1 MKKTILSL
9 LCGTFLVAQSAQA
22 GLNDAILA
30 YNYGQYAPAL
40 SEFAYLLDEGNPVA
54 AYYMGRMYHLG
65 QGVPQNLNMAKN
77 LYESAASAYYFPA
90 MTHLAKILLEE
101 GQYEAALPFLKQSA
115 LTGDMS
121 SVFELAE
128 LYMNGDFVERNPQKA
143 FDFYKMSALGGNMKA
158 QYQIGK
164 MYLEGRGTPQDY
176 ASAVKWLSRSAGQ
189 GYLLAQMD
197 LAELYLNNNHLKS
210 ISNAYAWYSIIAAFN
225 SDEIGQK
232 AAEKRDVL
240 LKDSKL
246 KRDLS
251 KIQSAVA
258 NWKPKKA
265 QESVP
270 KEELQKEN
278 MPVIEGFNDA
288 KSLQEII
295 FNIGFLPRNGL
306 DFGVSVQM
314 VDETLATQNVQKLM
328 EQIEKSNESGNK
340 EAYGYLG
347 DLFKT
352 RLNNLTE
359 AFLAY
364 KKGAEAGDIYAQY
377 QLAQMYCEGAGIS
390 QPDAASCYAWLNMV
404 QKEQNPVYNALVQ
417 NALSVVRSQATPDEL
432 EQGEK
437 LFGEFQDKSP
447 KKAQESKSGLGI
459 F

>member
-9 LCGTFLVAQSAQA
+9 LCGTFLTVQSAKA
-22 GLNDAILA
+22 GLNDAVLA
-30 YNYGQYAPAL
+30 YNYGQYSSAL
-40 SEFAYLLDEGNPVA
+40 SEFAYLLDEGEPVA
-54 AYYMGRMYHLG
+54 AYYMGRMYQLG
-65 QGVPQNLNMAKN
+65 QGVSQNLNMAKN
-77 LYESAASAYYFPA
+77 LYESSASAFYFPA
-90 MTHLAKILLEE
+90 MTQLAKILLDE

-115 LTGDMS
+115 LTGEMS

-128 LYMNGDFVERNPQKA
+128 LYMNGNFVEKNPRKA

-176 ASAVKWLSRSAGQ
+176 SSAIKWLSRSANQ

-197 LAELYLNNNHLKS
+197 LAELYLNNSYLKNV
-210 ISNAYAWYSIIAAFN
+210 SNAYAWFSIIAAFN

-232 AAEKRDVL
+232 AAEKRDLL
-240 LKDSKL
+240 LKDSRL

-251 KIQSAVA
+251 KIQSIIA
-258 NWKPKKA
+258 NWKPNKSG
-265 QESVP
+265 ESVP

-278 MPVIEGFNDA
+278 EIIIEGFNDP
-288 KSLQEII
+288 KTLQEMIL
-295 FNIGFLPRNGL
+295 NIGFLPRNGL
-306 DFGVSVQM
+306 KFGVSVQM
-314 VDETLATQNVQKLM
+314 VDEVVATKNVQGLI

-352 RLNNLTE
+352 RLNNMTE
-359 AFLAY
+359 AFLFY

-377 QLAQMYCEGAGIS
+377 QLAQMYCEGIGIS
-390 QPDAASCYAWLNMV
+390 QPDAVGCYAWLKVV
-404 QKEQNPVYNALVQ
+404 QSEQDPVYNALAQ

-432 EQGEK
+432 KQGEK
-437 LFGEFQDKSP
+437 MYSDFHGKNSQKE
-447 KKAQESKSGLGI
+447 KKTKGGSGI